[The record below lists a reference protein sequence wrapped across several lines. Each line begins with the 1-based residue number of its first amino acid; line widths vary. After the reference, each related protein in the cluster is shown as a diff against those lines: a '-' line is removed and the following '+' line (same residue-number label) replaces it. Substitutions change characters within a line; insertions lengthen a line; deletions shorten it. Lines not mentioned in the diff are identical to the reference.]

1 MKPPPQVR
9 PDVARP
15 PRRAGSRRR
24 VLAAAAPSVVAAQ
37 EPDNDTVRIVARR
50 ITRADGT
57 ERIEFGLRQQQPDT
71 THAAPQLPRLRL
83 FDPTTPL
90 GAWRQSSP
98 LTLTTPTGAAS
109 TGTGPFT
116 AVSAGANHS
125 CGLRTNGT
133 ITCWGSNNYGQA
145 ETPDGA

>member
-1 MKPPPQVR
+1 VKPPPQVR

-71 THAAPQLPRLRL
+71 TYAAPQLPRLRL

-98 LTLTTPTGAAS
+98 LTLTTPQPQGDSGA
-109 TGTGPFT
+109 FT
-116 AVSAGANHS
+116 AVSADKIHT
-125 CGLRTNGT
+125 CGLRTNNT
-133 ITCWGSNNYGQA
+133 ITCWGRNHLRQA
-145 ETPDGA
+145 EDPDGA